1 MLYIL
6 IIVVLTITDQI
17 TKYIMVQVS
26 GGEIGYSIPVIRNFL
41 HFTYVE
47 NHGGIFGLFQG
58 KINVFTA
65 VSVILIIY
73 VIMTEY
79 KNFKNYTKWTKI
91 GISVIAAGAAGN
103 MADRIF
109 RGFVVDMID
118 FNGIWSFVF
127 NVADM
132 YVHIGIYIIAIDYA
146 VRNYRHRK
154 KSDKGKEQ

>member
-6 IIVVLTITDQI
+6 IIVVLTIADQI

-91 GISVIAAGAAGN
+91 GISVIAAGAEEDEEDDGLEGN
-103 MADRIF
+103 ALAIISATLAS
-109 RGFVVDMID
+109 VTPPSVEETID
-118 FNGIWSFVF
+118 S
-127 NVADM
+127 
-132 YVHIGIYIIAIDYA
+132 
-146 VRNYRHRK
+146 
-154 KSDKGKEQ
+154 